1 MANKVVTINLNSK
14 AMQSRFA
21 DVVGVSQ
28 QAISKQ
34 IEKGFLKKDQ
44 TYRIWFKSY
53 CENLRTQAA
62 GRGGDEQQT
71 LTKAR
76 TEESEIKA
84 AKLRLEFH
92 RDIGSVISTE
102 DAASVISLWCR
113 QANIDYMQGFHKLV
127 SEIQSRYKIKID
139 NEMVEDIVRPT
150 TERIK
155 SHADKLGE
163 SLIEGVD
170 DISETKSSGNG

>member
-14 AMQSRFA
+14 AMQGRFA

-44 TYRIWFKSY
+44 TYRTWFKSY

-76 TEESEIKA
+76 TEEAEIKT
-84 AKLRLEFH
+84 AKMRLEFH
-92 RDIGSVISTE
+92 TDLGTVISTE
-102 DAASVISLWCR
+102 EAASVISLWAR
-113 QANIDYMQGFHKLV
+113 QANTDYTQGIHKLI
-127 SEIQSRYKIKID
+127 SEIQNRHKIKI
-139 NEMVEDIVRPT
+139 NTKLVEDIVTPT

-155 SHADKLGE
+155 GHAEKLGA
-163 SLIEGVD
+163 SLVEGIS
-170 DISETKSSGNG
+170 DIPEA